1 MDALEAI
8 VARHS
13 VRDFSSKPVDKD
25 TVMKI
30 IETACRAPSGGNGQP
45 WEVFIAAGATMERIR
60 KEYQERA
67 KNPPAGRPGGPGG
80 PPPQPAY
87 IQARMAQI
95 RKERLELLGLD
106 PNDPESGKVFME
118 WGARMF
124 GVPVLAII
132 CQDKEIKNNMDMGLF
147 IQSICIT
154 AKGLEIDTFIAGAF
168 CSHQD
173 VLRKELDIP
182 DSLNIIT
189 GVGLGYPNEDNIINT
204 YRAPRRPVSE
214 VVRYKD

>member
-8 VARHS
+8 NARHS

-30 IETACRAPSGGNGQP
+30 METACRAPSGGNGQP

-67 KNPPAGRPGGPGG
+67 KNPPAGPPGG

-147 IQSICIT
+147 IQSRRFRL
-154 AKGLEIDTFIAGAF
+154 ASLSPPDGRVGGAF
-168 CSHQD
+168 LPDCRRGAISAGGFAGFPLSLGNGIDFRGGTVD
-173 VLRKELDIP
+173 VCDG
-182 DSLNIIT
+182 SLLEP
-189 GVGLGYPNEDNIINT
+189 GKKKVERSP
-204 YRAPRRPVSE
+204 
-214 VVRYKD
+214 